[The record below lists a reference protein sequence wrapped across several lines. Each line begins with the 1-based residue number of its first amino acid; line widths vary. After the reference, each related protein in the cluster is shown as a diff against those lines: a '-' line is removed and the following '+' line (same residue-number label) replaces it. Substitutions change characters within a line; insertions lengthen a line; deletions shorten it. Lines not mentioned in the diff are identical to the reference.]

1 MLEQGRPQRTRTNM
15 ALWVSVAILSII
27 GLGANVYKA
36 NTGDELDWAS
46 TIAETAC
53 LLVAGLFIFDNRLK
67 KRKEQEEEN
76 K

>member
-15 ALWVSVAILSII
+15 AVWISVAILSII

-36 NTGDELDWAS
+36 NTGAEIKWPS
-46 TIAETAC
+46 TIAEAAC
-53 LLVAGLFIFDNRLK
+53 LLTAGLFIFDNRLK

>member
-1 MLEQGRPQRTRTNM
+1 MLEQGRPQRTRTNL
-15 ALWVSVAILSII
+15 ALWISVAILSII

-53 LLVAGLFIFDNRLK
+53 LLAAGLFIFDKFRK
-67 KRKEQEEEN
+67 KHKEQE
-76 K
+76 

>member
-36 NTGDELDWAS
+36 NTGEPMEWAS
-46 TIAETAC
+46 TIAEVAC
-53 LLVAGLFIFDNRLK
+53 LLTAGLFIFDKLRK
-67 KRKEQEEEN
+67 KHKEQEEDN

>member
-15 ALWVSVAILSII
+15 ALWISVAILSII

-46 TIAETAC
+46 TIAEVAC
-53 LLVAGLFIFDNRLK
+53 LLAAGLFIFDKLRK
-67 KRKEQEEEN
+67 KHKEQEEEN

>member
-1 MLEQGRPQRTRTNM
+1 MLDQRPRNTRTNM
-15 ALWVSVAILSII
+15 ALWVSVAVLSVL
-27 GLGANVYKA
+27 GLCANVYKA
-36 NTGDELDWAS
+36 NTGSELDWAS
-46 TIAETAC
+46 TIAEAVC

>member
-15 ALWVSVAILSII
+15 ALWISVAILSII

-36 NTGDELDWAS
+36 NTGAKIEWPS
-46 TIAETAC
+46 TIAEIAC
-53 LLVAGLFIFDNRLK
+53 LLAAGLFIFENIRK
-67 KRKEQEEEN
+67 KHKEQENDN

>member
-15 ALWVSVAILSII
+15 ALWVSVAILSIL

-36 NTGDELDWAS
+36 NTGEPMEWAS
-46 TIAETAC
+46 TIAEVAC
-53 LLVAGLFIFDNRLK
+53 LLTAGLFIFDKLRK
-67 KRKEQEEEN
+67 KHKEQEEEN

>member
-15 ALWVSVAILSII
+15 ALWVSVAILSIL

-36 NTGDELDWAS
+36 NTGSELDWAS
-46 TIAETAC
+46 TIAEAAC
-53 LLVAGLFIFDNRLK
+53 LLAAGLFIFDKLRK
-67 KRKEQEEEN
+67 KHKEQEDEN

>member
-36 NTGDELDWAS
+36 NTGEPIDWAS
-46 TIAETAC
+46 TIAE
-53 LLVAGLFIFDNRLK
+53 AGVFLAALLFIIDYFK
-67 KRKEQEEEN
+67 KRKEKKDE

>member
-46 TIAETAC
+46 TIAEVAC
-53 LLVAGLFIFDNRLK
+53 LLAAGLFIFDKLRK
-67 KRKEQEEEN
+67 KHKEQEEEN

>member
-1 MLEQGRPQRTRTNM
+1 M

-36 NTGDELDWAS
+36 NTGSELDWAS
-46 TIAETAC
+46 TIAEAVC

>member
-15 ALWVSVAILSII
+15 ALWISVAILSII

-46 TIAETAC
+46 TITEAAS
-53 LLVAGLFIFDNRLK
+53 LLIAGLFIFDNRLK
-67 KRKEQEEEN
+67 KRKEQDEDN

>member
-1 MLEQGRPQRTRTNM
+1 MV
-15 ALWVSVAILSII
+15 LWIAVVLISII

-53 LLVAGLFIFDNRLK
+53 LLVAGLFIFDKFRK
-67 KRKEQEEEN
+67 KHKEQENDN

>member
-46 TIAETAC
+46 TIAEVAC
-53 LLVAGLFIFDNRLK
+53 LLTAGLFIFDKFRK
-67 KRKEQEEEN
+67 KHKEQEEEN

>member
-46 TIAETAC
+46 TIAEVAC
-53 LLVAGLFIFDNRLK
+53 LLTAGLFIFDKLRK
-67 KRKEQEEEN
+67 KHKEQEEDN

>member
-36 NTGDELDWAS
+36 NTGEPMEWAS
-46 TIAETAC
+46 TIAEIAC
-53 LLVAGLFIFDNRLK
+53 LLAAGLFIFDKLRK
-67 KRKEQEEEN
+67 KHKEQEEEN

>member
-36 NTGDELDWAS
+36 NTGEPMEWAS
-46 TIAETAC
+46 TIAEIAC

>member
-15 ALWVSVAILSII
+15 ALWVSGATLSIL

-36 NTGDELDWAS
+36 NTGEPMEWAS
-46 TIAETAC
+46 TIAEVAC

>member
-36 NTGDELDWAS
+36 NTGAEIKWPS
-46 TIAETAC
+46 TIAEIVC
-53 LLVAGLFIFDNRLK
+53 LLAAGLFIFDKLRK
-67 KRKEQEEEN
+67 KHKEQDEDN

>member
-15 ALWVSVAILSII
+15 ALWISVAILSII

-53 LLVAGLFIFDNRLK
+53 LLTAGLFIFDKFRK
-67 KRKEQEEEN
+67 KHKEQE
-76 K
+76 

>member
-15 ALWVSVAILSII
+15 ALWISVAILSII
-27 GLGANVYKA
+27 GLGSNVYKA

-46 TIAETAC
+46 TIAEAAC
-53 LLVAGLFIFDNRLK
+53 LLAAGLFIFDKFRK
-67 KRKEQEEEN
+67 KHKEQEEEN

>member
-36 NTGDELDWAS
+36 NTGSELDWVS
-46 TIAETAC
+46 TIAEAAC
-53 LLVAGLFIFDNRLK
+53 LLAAGLFIFDKLRK
-67 KRKEQEEEN
+67 KHKEQEEEN